1 MGIGLPKKMM
11 MMIWQTH
18 CVEGKTSVNNI
29 VNLLHR
35 AELHYRQAPDPL
47 GHLLVVVDNLHQAQ
61 LLHLPPEASLP
72 VNKHPCTTVWLPK
85 TSFKALIVPI
95 SWSSSQYSGLMS
107 TEASWKASNIKHGS
121 RFAFHRGEERR
132 QLEWHTSLPCS
143 WWSSTSTAQTSWRLI
158 FQMFCHQI
166 KKVAIPDGDEKPR
179 T

>member
-35 AELHYRQAPDPL
+35 AELHCRQAPDPL

-72 VNKHPCTTVWLPK
+72 VNKASLYHSLVAKDLLQGVDSANLVVQQPVLR
-85 TSFKALIVPI
+85 VDVHG
-95 SWSSSQYSGLMS
+95 GLVES
-107 TEASWKASNIKHGS
+107 LKHIT
-121 RFAFHRGEERR
+121 R
-132 QLEWHTSLPCS
+132 
-143 WWSSTSTAQTSWRLI
+143 
-158 FQMFCHQI
+158 
-166 KKVAIPDGDEKPR
+166 
-179 T
+179 